1 MFDALL
7 KSKFYTK
14 CKSTIK
20 QAKTRI
26 EMIRKKRDAM
36 LKYLKN
42 DMADLLKS
50 GADVNAYGRAD
61 GLLVELNISSC
72 YDCLEQYCLHI
83 SSHLST
89 MSKQRECPEECREA
103 VSTLMFSAARL
114 SDLPELRE
122 LRDIF
127 TERYG
132 NSLECFVNKEIVSK
146 LKSQPPTKDTK
157 LQLMRDIAVESG
169 VRWNSKALEHKL
181 SKPQIAVQDSPKSH
195 NNEEHKLHKKI
206 DESVQRKEHQKA
218 KINRENARTHMTSKT
233 KREHHSSHG
242 RKEVPDNVRS
252 LPKGKESD
260 KQKRDNTSRASN
272 KYLDDKP
279 PAKDIKADITGKNG
293 QQNDPKIIKS
303 VSEEKS
309 DDNTPFYYR
318 PIQPSYNKSRACI
331 VKIIS
336 DACPT
341 GTTGE
346 THGHI
351 EMNQRGVKIVKEED
365 SCLNDT
371 IQKPKPK
378 SVRTRLQPIHDC
390 EEDSDRRLRHGK
402 HGIKIASGDHVDQRD
417 EEEKMMDRLLMHY
430 TRKQASKTEV
440 KTPKSVLKLAEVES
454 SEVSRKRSIRVELK
468 QASPPVTLREGD
480 TQANRDM
487 LSPNG
492 HIHPKLPD
500 YDDFVTRLA
509 ALKGN

>member
-20 QAKTRI
+20 QTKTRI

-42 DMADLLKS
+42 DMADLIKS
-50 GADVNAYGRAD
+50 GADINAYSRAD
-61 GLLVELNISSC
+61 GLVVELNISSC
-72 YDCLEQYCLHI
+72 YDFLEQYCLHI
-83 SSHLST
+83 SSHLAT

-114 SDLPELRE
+114 SDIPELRE

-127 TERYG
+127 NGRYG
-132 NSLECFVNKEIVSK
+132 NSLECYVNKEIVSK
-146 LKSQPPTKDTK
+146 LKSQPSIKDMK

-181 SKPQIAVQDSPKSH
+181 SKPQIAVQDSLKSRS
-195 NNEEHKLHKKI
+195 NEEHKLQKKI

-218 KINRENARTHMTSKT
+218 KINHENARTHKTSKT
-233 KREHHSSHG
+233 KRENHSSHG
-242 RKEVPDNVRS
+242 RKEVPGDVRS
-252 LPKGKESD
+252 LRESD
-260 KQKRDNTSRASN
+260 KQKRDNINRSSN
-272 KYLDDKP
+272 RYLDDKP
-279 PAKDIKADITGKNG
+279 PVKDTKADIIGKNG
-293 QQNDPKIIKS
+293 QRNDPKIIRS

-331 VKIIS
+331 VKISS
-336 DACPT
+336 DTSANVS
-341 GTTGE
+341 TGE
-346 THGHI
+346 THGHT
-351 EMNQRGVKIVKEED
+351 EMNQRGITIVKEED
-365 SCLNDT
+365 SCVNDT
-371 IQKPKPK
+371 LQKPKPK
-378 SVRTRLQPIHDC
+378 SVRTRMQPMDDC
-390 EEDSDRRLRHGK
+390 EEDSHRRLRQGK

-430 TRKQASKTEV
+430 TRKQASKIEV
-440 KTPKSVLKLAEVES
+440 KTPKPVVKLAEVES
-454 SEVSRKRSIRVELK
+454 TEVSRKRSIRVELK
-468 QASPPVTLREGD
+468 QAGPPVILREGD